1 MVKAK
6 PQIALVYLIRIYI
19 SIHDINRIVM
29 IDLENTCNTVGVVL
43 LRSFSNNVI
52 VKLMWFATRSFLIV
66 MSIIDHKVSPQ
77 PQKKTTQQ
85 QPQHPPCG
93 KTTLRWG
100 GRVQMDGS
108 VFCLRHF
115 INPWDVSCCAFPRHV
130 AAVLLRPFPRVPF
143 ENVTLKFRFWWERP
157 L

>member
-77 PQKKTTQQ
+77 PQTKTTRQ

-100 GRVQMDGS
+100 GTSPDG
-108 VFCLRHF
+108 
-115 INPWDVSCCAFPRHV
+115 
-130 AAVLLRPFPRVPF
+130 
-143 ENVTLKFRFWWERP
+143 WERILP
-157 L
+157 ETLYKPMRCLVLCFSSPCCGCATSPVSESAV